1 MPKRQTENER
11 EFISWLWQFLLHI
24 LCLSWSFISWLW
36 TRARWIH
43 SKLSDIKEELRF
55 VIDHYRRAVIVI
67 TIITCVLYSFDLLKK
82 HGIILKFPVSVLSF
96 YCHTILAFAPDE
108 IEFDAHSQIQT
119 LVFHYFIG
127 CLKTVFV
134 ADFQKL
140 HPRLCAFFLSKE
152 TCTEEG
158 ANDVHDH
165 LKKAINKAKVKM
177 MQKDKL
183 ISKVT
188 RIHVLWLV
196 VECCINVETELT
208 ALIL

>member
-1 MPKRQTENER
+1 M
-11 EFISWLWQFLLHI
+11 
-24 LCLSWSFISWLW
+24 
-36 TRARWIH
+36 
-43 SKLSDIKEELRF
+43 
-55 VIDHYRRAVIVI
+55 
-67 TIITCVLYSFDLLKK
+67 LYTFDVLKK

-96 YCHTILAFAPDE
+96 YCHTILTFTPDE
-108 IEFDAHSQIQT
+108 NVFDANTQILT
-119 LVFHYFIG
+119 FVFHYFIG

-177 MQKDKL
+177 IEKGKL

-188 RIHVLWLV
+188 RIHALWLV
-196 VECCINVETELT
+196 IECCINVETELK